1 MLPRK
6 ADDALFFVTI
16 ADAGSL
22 ARAGRALGM
31 APSTLSRRLSAL
43 EERLG
48 VLLVERTTRVLS
60 LTDVGA
66 AYVERARAM
75 VTALA
80 EAEDVATSYG
90 AIPRGTLRVSGPPTV
105 GAIVFGK
112 VLARYAQLCPDV
124 RVDVVLRERAVDLR
138 AERFDVALRIGLP
151 ATDPSDLVRRIG
163 VSARIVS
170 ASADYLARHGK
181 PTKVDGLAGHVL
193 IALEST
199 RRESTWRFRRGSKI
213 VVAPVPPKLRVNSAM
228 LSREACRAGAGLAL
242 LPKCLVDDDLRS
254 GALLEIRLD
263 LEPVP
268 ADVQLLLAVPAAQTA
283 KVRKFVELLDELPK
297 DTFHWIARPR
307 RRPLR

>member
-105 GAIVFGK
+105 GAIVFG
-112 VLARYAQLCPDV
+112 
-124 RVDVVLRERAVDLR
+124 
-138 AERFDVALRIGLP
+138 
-151 ATDPSDLVRRIG
+151 
-163 VSARIVS
+163 
-170 ASADYLARHGK
+170 
-181 PTKVDGLAGHVL
+181 
-193 IALEST
+193 
-199 RRESTWRFRRGSKI
+199 
-213 VVAPVPPKLRVNSAM
+213 
-228 LSREACRAGAGLAL
+228 
-242 LPKCLVDDDLRS
+242 
-254 GALLEIRLD
+254 
-263 LEPVP
+263 
-268 ADVQLLLAVPAAQTA
+268 
-283 KVRKFVELLDELPK
+283 
-297 DTFHWIARPR
+297 
-307 RRPLR
+307 